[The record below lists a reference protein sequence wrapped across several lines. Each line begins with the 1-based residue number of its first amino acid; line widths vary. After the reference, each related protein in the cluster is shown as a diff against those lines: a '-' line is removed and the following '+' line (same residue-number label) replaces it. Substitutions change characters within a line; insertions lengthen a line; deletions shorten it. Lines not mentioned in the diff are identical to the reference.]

1 VRVVVVSG
9 IWPPDVGGPASHA
22 PALAAALLDAG
33 HAVEVVTTADS
44 SPDAR
49 PYPVRWISR
58 ARPMPL
64 RHLAVVR
71 AVARAARHADRV
83 YATSMVRRSAVG
95 AVLARRPLVVKLVSD
110 EAFERAARSDRFDGT
125 LEEFQAFRGG
135 ARVRFLRAT
144 RNAALRRAARVVVP
158 SAYLRDLAVGWGVDA
173 GRLEVVPN
181 PAPPLPALPTRG
193 DARAALGLNGFTLAT
208 AGRLTRQKALGDAFE
223 AVARV
228 DGVSLVVAGDGPER
242 QALERRAAAL
252 GVTSRVRFSGP
263 LSRDQVL
270 TLYRASDAALST
282 SAWENL
288 PHSLVE
294 ALAVGTPVVATAV
307 GGVPEVVHDGENG
320 LLVPAGDVEA
330 IAGAI
335 GRLSGDEGL
344 RATLAA
350 RAAPSV
356 VELAEPCVLER
367 IIRIVTEAD
376 R

>member
-1 VRVVVVSG
+1 VKVVVVSG

-22 PALAAALLDAG
+22 PALAEALLAAG
-33 HAVEVVTTADS
+33 HAVEVVTTAAAA
-44 SPDAR
+44 PEAR
-49 PYPVRWISR
+49 AYRIRWVSR
-58 ARPMPL
+58 TRPAPL

-71 AVARAARHADRV
+71 EVARAARDADRV
-83 YATSMVRRSAVG
+83 YATSMVRRTALG
-95 AVLARRPLVVKLVSD
+95 AALARRPLVVKLVAD
-110 EAFERAARSDRFDGT
+110 EAFERAVRAGRFPGT
-125 LEEFQAFRGG
+125 LEDFQRVSGG
-135 ARVRFLRAT
+135 PRLRLLRAG
-144 RNAALRRAARVVVP
+144 RNRALRRAAHVVVP

-181 PAPPLPALPTRG
+181 PAPSLPALPARD
-193 DARAALGLNGFTLAT
+193 DARAELGLNGFTLAT
-208 AGRLTRQKALGDAFE
+208 AGRLTRQKALGDALE

-242 QALERRAAAL
+242 QVLEHRAAAL
-252 GVTSRVRFSGP
+252 GVAERVRFVGP

-288 PHSLVE
+288 PHSVVE
-294 ALAVGTPVVATAV
+294 ALAVGTPVLATAV

-335 GRLSGDEGL
+335 GRLVGDGGL
-344 RATLAA
+344 RAALAS
-350 RAAPSV
+350 RAAGSV
-356 VELAEPCVLER
+356 AELAEPAALER
-367 IIRIVTEAD
+367 IVRILEEAG